1 MVPENTGNNG
11 KRGVPLA
18 RTIAIV
24 NQKGGVGKTTTTVNL
39 AAALA
44 IAERPVLIIDA
55 DPQAN
60 STRALGFEE
69 DEERPTT
76 YEALVEG
83 AIFDDLVLQVTDLPN
98 LHLLPSDKN
107 LIGAELELVSTDERE
122 HRLARFLDPIRD
134 RYDYIF
140 IDCPPALGLLTLN
153 ALVASDSILV
163 PVQCEYLA
171 LEGIT
176 QLMDTFQRVR
186 ASLHPELEIEGIV
199 MTMYDERVNLAKQ
212 VVEEVRSVFGE
223 KVYKTLIPRN
233 VRLGEAPSF
242 GQPIFLYD
250 IRSRGAEAY
259 LNLAR
264 ELLEHETESVGER
277 VEQSDSASTE
287 FSEGTVASGEEQGGE
302 PESRDTTIAT
312 P

>member
-1 MVPENTGNNG
+1 M
-11 KRGVPLA
+11 A

-44 IAERPVLIIDA
+44 IAERPVLIIDS

-69 DEERPTT
+69 NDQRPTT

-83 AIFDDLVLQVTDLPN
+83 APFDDLVLQVEDLPK
-98 LHLLPSDKN
+98 LHIVPADKN
-107 LIGAELELVSTDERE
+107 LIGAEIELVSEDERE
-122 HRLARFLDPIRD
+122 RRLSRFLNPIRD

-140 IDCPPALGLLTLN
+140 IDCPPSLGLLTLN

-176 QLMDTFQRVR
+176 QLMDTYERVR
-186 ASLHPELEIEGIV
+186 AALHPGLEIEGIV

-212 VVEEVRSVFGE
+212 VVEEVRKVFGE
-223 KVYKTLIPRN
+223 KVFQTLIPRN

-259 LNLAR
+259 LSLAR
-264 ELLEHETESVGER
+264 ELLKHETQSVGER
-277 VEQSDSASTE
+277 VEQPDTECTESSEINEDSHSIDE
-287 FSEGTVASGEEQGGE
+287 NS
-302 PESRDTTIAT
+302 DTTIAT

>member
-1 MVPENTGNNG
+1 M
-11 KRGVPLA
+11 A

-44 IAERPVLIIDA
+44 IAERPVLIIDS

-69 DEERPTT
+69 NDQRPTT

-83 AIFDDLVLQVTDLPN
+83 APFDDLVLQVEDLPK
-98 LHLLPSDKN
+98 LHIVPADKN
-107 LIGAELELVSTDERE
+107 LIGAEVELVSEDERE
-122 HRLARFLDPIRD
+122 RRLSRFLDPIRD

-140 IDCPPALGLLTLN
+140 IDCPPSLGLLTLN

-176 QLMDTFQRVR
+176 QLMDTYERVR
-186 ASLHPELEIEGIV
+186 AALHPGLEIEGIV

-212 VVEEVRSVFGE
+212 VVEEVRKVFGE
-223 KVYKTLIPRN
+223 KVFQTLIPRN

-259 LNLAR
+259 LSLAR
-264 ELLEHETESVGER
+264 ELLKHETQSVGER
-277 VEQSDSASTE
+277 VEQPDTECTESSEINEDSHSIDE
-287 FSEGTVASGEEQGGE
+287 NS
-302 PESRDTTIAT
+302 DTTIAT